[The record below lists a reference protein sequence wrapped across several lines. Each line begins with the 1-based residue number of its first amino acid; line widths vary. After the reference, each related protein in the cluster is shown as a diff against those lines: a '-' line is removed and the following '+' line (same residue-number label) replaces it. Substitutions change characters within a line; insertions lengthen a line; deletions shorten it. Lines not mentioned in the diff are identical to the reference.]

1 MKRLTSH
8 LLLSLCCLLPLSS
21 LGEKAA
27 PWYQVEIIV
36 FTQQD
41 LYGDEKHRTNLQLS
55 YPENWLA
62 LRGSAMQQATPDGD
76 GSIPPR
82 SDAAP
87 PPAQSSETPF
97 TLLDSK
103 QFKLGPEDYTLGRAP
118 GYRVLLHWA
127 WRQPGLGIED
137 SPWVLIAG
145 GESYGDHRELE
156 GSVRLVLN
164 RYLHFQADLWHSRF
178 GQPRSTTGVTD
189 QPTGP
194 ETSTAHSVDAGE
206 EEQTP
211 GWPALPTPPWRKA
224 PATNDA
230 IDESVESA
238 WRYEK
243 PQFEIE
249 DMVSLEQSSRLQL
262 GELTYL
268 DHPNMGVLIHV
279 SRYQVTTP

>member
-8 LLLSLCCLLPLSS
+8 LLLSLCYLLPLSS
-21 LGEKAA
+21 LGEEAA

-41 LYGDEKHRTNLQLS
+41 LYGDEKHRTDLQLS

-178 GQPRSTTGVTD
+178 GPLRTTPETAAPTTSD
-189 QPTGP
+189 QPMVDSM
-194 ETSTAHSVDAGE
+194 STAEKGQESR
-206 EEQTP
+206 
-211 GWPALPTPPWRKA
+211 WPTLPTPPWRERPGAGNA
-224 PATNDA
+224 PG
-230 IDESVESA
+230 ESVESA
-238 WRYEK
+238 WSYEA

-249 DMVSLEQSSRLQL
+249 DMVALEQSSRLQL

-279 SRYQVTTP
+279 SRYQVATP